1 MTSTPERLMAPIALL
16 LKSVD
21 ATYTTA
27 FAAAGLAAAFSDV
40 LSFEARNRD
49 VLRERLRSLASYDG
63 LIITSPR
70 SSEAIVEA
78 LMAMDDAERAH
89 VLAQLQTLPV
99 FSVGQKTSA
108 PLTALGVTC
117 SGEASGS
124 GDVLAAHIASV
135 QDPTSTKPTLFL
147 CGEKHHDALPTSFR
161 ARNQVLEELIVY
173 VSASV
178 SSIDYFA
185 SPNAA
190 TPAWVIF
197 FSPSGVH
204 TARAMLHVD
213 WTTIKKAAIGKTTA
227 AALAKVA
234 NETND
239 ATWNADA
246 VAVAP
251 TPEGL
256 LKAMGAAEGS
266 AT

>member
-1 MTSTPERLMAPIALL
+1 MAPIALL
-16 LKSVD
+16 LKSAD
-21 ATYTTA
+21 AKYTTT
-27 FAAAGLAAAFSDV
+27 FAAAGFAAAFSDV
-40 LSFEARNRD
+40 LTFEARNRD
-49 VLRERLRSLASYDG
+49 VLRERLRSLALYDG

-108 PLTALGVTC
+108 PLTALGVNC

-161 ARNQVLEELIVY
+161 ARNRILEELIVY

-178 SSIDYFA
+178 STIDYFA
-185 SPNAA
+185 LQAA
-190 TPAWVIF
+190 TPAWVVF

-204 TARAMLHVD
+204 TARAMPNVD
-213 WTTIKKAAIGKTTA
+213 WARIKKAAIGKTTA

-234 NETND
+234 HETSD
-239 ATWNADA
+239 ETWSADA
-246 VAVAP
+246 IAVAP

-256 LKAMGAAEGS
+256 LEAMRAVEGS